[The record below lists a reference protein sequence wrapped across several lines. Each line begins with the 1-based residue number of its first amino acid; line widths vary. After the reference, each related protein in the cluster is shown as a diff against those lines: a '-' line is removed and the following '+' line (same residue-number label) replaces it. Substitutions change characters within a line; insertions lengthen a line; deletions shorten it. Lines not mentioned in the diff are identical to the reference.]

1 MMIVPMLLAALLVV
15 GAALLGI
22 IVSGRDVDQSRVPR
36 PLTARA
42 DAIIGVPQL
51 ADPRSL
57 PRRLASGSM
66 TLLPQAPAAT
76 AGGRLRLPGLR
87 ATRAVPVLRPAMRRA
102 PTPRR
107 LPTNAFSD
115 ES

>member
-1 MMIVPMLLAALLVV
+1 MMIVFMLLAALSVV
-15 GAALLGI
+15 GAALFGI
-22 IVSGRDVDQSRVPR
+22 IESGRDADHARIPR

-42 DAIIGVPQL
+42 DLIIGVPQL
-51 ADPRSL
+51 ADPPTL
-57 PRRLASGSM
+57 PRQLASGSM
-66 TLLPQAPAAT
+66 TVLPQAPA
-76 AGGRLRLPGLR
+76 GRRPRLPGLR
-87 ATRAVPVLRPAMRRA
+87 ATRPVPVLGPVMRRA